1 MKRYINALLVSGF
14 IFFTVNFI
22 HAQKKYEVS
31 KIDKNAL
38 ETMNVIYLKK
48 KLFFGNGLYRIITRK
63 SDTLISDKKEIAV
76 GDILFLKLIHPENE
90 LDIKDGYFEK
100 PDKNSFFY
108 KDTYNGKNVNI
119 DYYCSDFIGLYYLG
133 NK

>member
-1 MKRYINALLVSGF
+1 MREIVIL
-14 IFFTVNFI
+14 FFVLIQTAAFS
-22 HAQKKYEVS
+22 QKKKYEVS

-48 KLFFGNGLYRIITRK
+48 KSFSGNRLYRIITSK
-63 SDTLISDKKEIAV
+63 SDTLIADKKEIVV
-76 GDILFLKLIHPENE
+76 GDNLFLKLIHPENE

-100 PDKNSFFY
+100 PVKNSFFY
-108 KDTYNGKNVNI
+108 KDTYNGKSVNI
-119 DYYCSDFIGLYYLG
+119 DYYCPDFIGLYHLG